1 MIGGTCK
8 RKNDKNN
15 LFSLLTQFLVC
26 SKIGA
31 CGCCVAA
38 SYAALRRGLPPRAL
52 RCFFRY
58 NYCVWDALTLHRA
71 TINRNRRLIQL
82 NQFNDMRAGNPSAS
96 ANADGFFSL
105 SSDEDVAGHGEDPFL
120 FAYT

>member
-1 MIGGTCK
+1 MQ
-8 RKNDKNN
+8 KNKFF
-15 LFSLLTQFLVC
+15 LLLTQFLGC

-31 CGCCVAA
+31 SGCCNAA

-58 NYCVWDALTLHRA
+58 NYRVWDALTLHRA
-71 TINRNRRLIQL
+71 AINRNRRFIKLYKL
-82 NQFNDMRAGNPSAS
+82 DNLRTGDPCFR
-96 ANADGFFSL
+96 ANADGFFGL
-105 SSDEDVAGHGEDPFL
+105 RGDEDVAGHGEDPFL